1 LERGVKNACKKIF
14 FQYIRNIVYVDFCM
28 VFNMKS
34 IFSKSFIVSI
44 LLAGSGAWAGGPQG
58 EWFDNLE
65 VSMPQMNPPQES
77 FLFADEIDSWAEDDI
92 LFLPLPLVNVLSE
105 PQQVLGPI
113 SPMSPMRAEW
123 RKESLKIYINPRLLH
138 YPSYEEEIVMPRVVY
153 TAAFT
158 EDSEGSPN
166 TSKEN
171 RGPRK
176 QFIWPS
182 HLIEEIE
189 KLRVEGKGCSEMM
202 ATIWPQLEPGQQDYF
217 LNDSKG
223 MKFRKSIDE
232 RKRNTIKYAKRAARK
247 ASSRHN
253 VK

>member
-1 LERGVKNACKKIF
+1 
-14 FQYIRNIVYVDFCM
+14 M

-34 IFSKSFIVSI
+34 VFFKSFVISA
-44 LLAGSGAWAGGPQG
+44 LLVGSSAWAGGPQD

-65 VSMPQMNPPQES
+65 VSMPQVNPPQES
-77 FLFADEIDSWAEDDI
+77 FLFADEIDPWAEDDI

-105 PQQVLGPI
+105 PQQVSALV
-113 SPMSPMRAEW
+113 SPMSPMRDVW
-123 RKESLKIYINPRLLH
+123 RKEPLKIYINPRLLH
-138 YPSYEEEIVMPRVVY
+138 SPYEEEIVMPRVVY
-153 TAAFT
+153 TDAST

-166 TSKEN
+166 NSKEN
-171 RGPRK
+171 KGPRK

-232 RKRNTIKYAKRAARK
+232 RKRNTVKYAKRAARR
-247 ASSRHN
+247 ASRHN